1 MSGTFNYIIRSTNK
15 TVTTDSHNNCGI
27 RLSCSSLYKYYECEV
42 VGFHLSYLGDSDITS
57 ETNLNFYTS
66 GFIELRAD
74 FDFVDFADTG
84 NKKTVAVQSTTNF
97 YQGKPDKFKV
107 ANFNGVTINFKIV
120 GDDEKPLSYMER
132 GLDVL
137 HEYDKPWV
145 LILNMK
151 GTN

>member
-1 MSGTFNYIIRSTNK
+1 MAF
-15 TVTTDSHNNCGI
+15 
-27 RLSCSSLYKYYECEV
+27 
-42 VGFHLSYLGDSDITS
+42 
-57 ETNLNFYTS
+57 
-66 GFIELRAD
+66 
-74 FDFVDFADTG
+74 
-84 NKKTVAVQSTTNF
+84 QSTTNF
-97 YQGKPDKFKV
+97 YQAKPDKFKV